1 MENDEFRENTPYKK
15 EDIGVEKTHSVFS
28 SISTAVI
35 GKGHIRQNIPCQ
47 DVALHY
53 SGDDIGIAIVC
64 DGAGSS
70 KYGLEAAEE
79 TSNQVKEYF
88 IKRQHG
94 TKTASE
100 IRDELCDTL
109 IKSLSKLKKLYNCNI
124 HDLYSTLLFG
134 VLDRKTNE
142 YIIGHIGDGL
152 IVGFELRSMQIFSE
166 PENGDRAN
174 ETYFVAYTVDKKLR
188 QKHFRI
194 KRRPLGNVIGFALM
208 SDGTAESYH
217 IKNKSLN
224 REGIFLAP
232 DIMAYFENLDK
243 YPVKTFAQQ
252 LHETLEKRVAINTD
266 DDCSIALLKLN
277 KPKLPLLIS
286 HTELVRTK
294 EVAEK
299 RIEKIDAQDAKV
311 SQIETRLRNI
321 ETRLNALEN
330 EVTQKNTRIE
340 SQFNPIKTRL
350 QNTEIQLHT
359 LKNEVTQKNIRIESL
374 ETQVKTLKQ
383 QKPDD
388 NFIKKAISK
397 LLGLNRDMDV
407 KAYISSLVKE
417 EFKKNQALLD
427 SRGKGSSHVTES
439 RSNIAKE
446 EINQN
451 QAKLES
457 VGKGSTQFTES
468 IEPKEEQSEK
478 GVRAPESID
487 ELIGKYYAANSED
500 YLEIKQNYQK
510 TFDVYLSI
518 KINGQRSY
526 IDPDKVKYQ
535 TIGENKASL
544 KLICSDDKIKLY
556 GTMTF
561 LSDKSFKFLG
571 YFYSNNNECIN
582 LDEICMKQV

>member
-124 HDLYSTLLFG
+124 HDLYSTLVFG

-152 IVGFELRSMQIFSE
+152 IVGFEPSSMQIFSE
-166 PENGDRAN
+166 PENGERAN

-252 LHETLEKRVAINTD
+252 LHETLNKRVAINTD

-330 EVTQKNTRIE
+330 EVTQKN
-340 SQFNPIKTRL
+340 
-350 QNTEIQLHT
+350 
-359 LKNEVTQKNIRIESL
+359 IRIESL
-374 ETQVKTLKQ
+374 ETQVQTLKQ

-388 NFIKKAISK
+388 NFIKIKKAISK

-451 QAKLES
+451 QALLDS
-457 VGKGSTQFTES
+457 RGKGSSHFTES
-468 IEPKEEQSEK
+468 IEQKEEQSEK
-478 GVRAPESID
+478 GVRAPED
-487 ELIGKYYAANSED
+487 MKYFLGKYYFGKTYDYIEIKQSQYDKSFKVTLSINSED
-500 YLEIKQNYQK
+500 ISCS
-510 TFDVYLSI
+510 FS
-518 KINGQRSY
+518 
-526 IDPDKVKYQ
+526 DKVKYE
-535 TIGENKASL
+535 TIGKKTCLQILS
-544 KLICSDDKIKLY
+544 SDDKTKLY

-561 LSDKSFKFLG
+561 ISDKSFKFSG
-571 YFYSNNNECIN
+571 YFYNYNNERIS
-582 LDEICMKQV
+582 LDEICTKQV